1 VRSLNS
7 TLCARLFVVLTCW
20 SLASCTPDE
29 DPWMSRDCAGFENPN
44 AAQWMPF
51 VSNSERAFTSQS
63 GEVRNLR
70 VTNVETEGPY
80 RETESAPDATQ
91 VSCLRNSTITLA
103 GPDTRVST
111 QWEFTNIEDRQGQP
125 VEDQRLLLSV
135 TTRVIGQT
143 GAPFSPSYFFRLH
156 NLMDPFNASVDAN
169 GALHAYYPTRTI
181 NGVSYSDVLEESISR
196 DNPYGGPLALPE
208 ADWVRIVIARGV
220 GLVQYE
226 LRNGQIFT
234 RQ

>member
-1 VRSLNS
+1 V
-7 TLCARLFVVLTCW
+7 
-20 SLASCTPDE
+20 
-29 DPWMSRDCAGFENPN
+29 SRDCAGFENPN

-51 VSNSERAFTSQS
+51 VSSSERAFTSQS

-80 RETESAPDATQ
+80 RETQYAPDASQ
-91 VSCLRNSTITLA
+91 VSCQRDSRLTLTHS
-103 GPDTRVST
+103 DDRVWT
-111 QWEFTNIEDRQGQP
+111 EWEFTNIEDRQGQP
-125 VEDQRLLLSV
+125 IGEQRLLLSV
-135 TTRVIGQT
+135 VTGVVGQT
-143 GAPFSPSYFFRLH
+143 GPPYSPGYVFTLED
-156 NLMDPFNASVDAN
+156 LADPFNASVDS
-169 GALHAYYPTRTI
+169 GGIVHAYYPTRTI
-181 NGVSYSDVLEESISR
+181 NGVSYSDVLESSIPR
-196 DNPYGGPLALPE
+196 DGRYGPLALPA